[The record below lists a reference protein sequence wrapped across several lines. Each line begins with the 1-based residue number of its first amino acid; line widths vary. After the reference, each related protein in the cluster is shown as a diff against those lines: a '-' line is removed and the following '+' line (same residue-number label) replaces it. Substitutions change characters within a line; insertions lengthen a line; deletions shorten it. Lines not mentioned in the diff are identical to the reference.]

1 MKETIQIL
9 KADGR
14 GRVQTP
20 RERREA
26 LVEGFAQSG
35 MTGMAYAKLCG
46 VNYSTFAGWL
56 QRRRRERLA
65 GFAKPVQAEVKVT
78 QAPVV
83 ATAPLTVHLP
93 GGARVEITDWTTLSP
108 TASRSKTRRA
118 VATSSIKKKTIA

>member
-9 KADGR
+9 KADGP

-20 RERREA
+20 RERREE

-65 GFAKPVQAEVKVT
+65 GSAKPALVEVKVA

-93 GGARVEITDWTTLSP
+93 GGARVEITTPERLP
-108 TASRSKTRRA
+108 LFRELLRA
-118 VATSSIKKKTIA
+118 MAGGGAC